1 MLQTKD
7 LQEIKE
13 YLKSKKPSNVT
24 TYKNTIRW
32 IQVIQSD
39 INFNKANPA
48 TILTLIDLCFTFNLN
63 PVLKEVYLVPMNGGS
78 PQIIIAYDALFKVVL
93 KSGLMTAFDTKD
105 IYNEAGDVIG
115 VEVIIERKGFTMPTH
130 LTYWLKEWNKG
141 TKGPWETMPIF
152 MLRKCAMA
160 RTLSVMFSDA
170 LDGAHVYTE
179 YELWDPKQQEAVE
192 AQKKLLDEANNTP
205 QIAAEVEKEIEAM
218 EIIND
223 VTK

>member
-13 YLKSKKPSNVT
+13 YLKSKKLSNVT

-39 INFNKANPA
+39 INFNKANTA

-78 PQIIIAYDALFKVVL
+78 PQIIIAYDSLFKIVL
-93 KSGLMTAFDTKD
+93 KSGLMEAFDTKD
-105 IYNEAGDVIG
+105 IYNEEGDVIG
-115 VEVIIERKGFTMPTH
+115 VEVITKRKDFTTPTH

-179 YELWDPKQQEAVE
+179 YEIWEPKQQEAIE
-192 AQKKLLDEANNTP
+192 AQKKLLDEANNNP
-205 QIAAEVEKEIEAM
+205 QIVAKVEEEIEAM
-218 EIIND
+218 EITND